1 MFVFGQGR
9 IQGRFSRFSWWQL
22 HQNDFVNIDTMADRS
37 NENLRNDIFTSDIPH
52 QRAGS
57 YIGTGIGYC
66 VDWAQRQGSNALSL
80 DIKSNVIILGWWKV
94 QMQLHSYKPMGLCGF
109 FHPQARSGPA
119 KCIGHIGGLL
129 GRATFCWELVALKG
143 SVFK

>member
-1 MFVFGQGR
+1 
-9 IQGRFSRFSWWQL
+9 
-22 HQNDFVNIDTMADRS
+22 MADRS

-80 DIKSNVIILGWWKV
+80 DIKSNVIILG
-94 QMQLHSYKPMGLCGF
+94 
-109 FHPQARSGPA
+109 
-119 KCIGHIGGLL
+119 
-129 GRATFCWELVALKG
+129 
-143 SVFK
+143 